1 MDTNN
6 SPIPFFEAG
15 KKEMKIVNIAFWG
28 IIVLSLYFQVI
39 RPFLSAHGGN
49 ALVMLFAPVMR
60 NPVFTELISIAYL
73 ALTAVLYNAV
83 RMQLRRRNS
92 WAQWVCVAAIGALVA
107 GCIVYALI
115 AIMLGGE
122 PYLYNRMSLS
132 IISTAMGLRL
142 FANLAIL
149 VLSVFLVFKGGGRL
163 RIAGIIYIVS
173 FVAGI
178 LLGEFG
184 LFFNELSLQVMAYIS
199 TLFNLLF
206 LIFLRLSFRPVSN
219 GPDDEEAA

>member
-15 KKEMKIVNIAFWG
+15 KKEMKIVSIAFWG

-60 NPVFTELISIAYL
+60 NPVFTELMSIAYL

-92 WAQWVCVAAIGALVA
+92 WAQWVCAAAIGALVA
-107 GCIVYALI
+107 GCIVNALI

-122 PYLYNRMSLS
+122 PNLYNRMSLS

-142 FANLAIL
+142 FANFAIL

-184 LFFNELSLQVMAYIS
+184 LFFNELSLQVMVYIS
-199 TLFNLLF
+199 TLLNLLF
-206 LIFLRLSFRPVSN
+206 LIFLRLSFRPAGN

>member
-60 NPVFTELISIAYL
+60 NPVFTELMSIAYL

-92 WAQWVCVAAIGALVA
+92 WAQWVCAAAIGALVA
-107 GCIVYALI
+107 GCIVNALI

-199 TLFNLLF
+199 TFLNLLF
-206 LIFLRLSFRPVSN
+206 LIFLRLSFRPAGSD
-219 GPDDEEAA
+219 PDDEAAA

>member
-6 SPIPFFEAG
+6 PPIPFFEAG
-15 KKEMKIVNIAFWG
+15 KKEMKIVSIAFWG

-60 NPVFTELISIAYL
+60 NPVSTELMSIAYL

-92 WAQWVCVAAIGALVA
+92 WAQWVCAAAIGALVA
-107 GCIVYALI
+107 GCIVNALI

-184 LFFNELSLQVMAYIS
+184 LFFNELSLQAMAYIS

-206 LIFLRLSFRPVSN
+206 LIFLRLSFRPAGS
-219 GPDDEEAA
+219 GPDDEAQA

>member
-6 SPIPFFEAG
+6 SPIPFFEVG

-60 NPVFTELISIAYL
+60 NPVFTELMSIAYL

-92 WAQWVCVAAIGALVA
+92 WAQWVCAAAIGALVA
-107 GCIVYALI
+107 GCIIYTLI

-122 PYLYNRMSLS
+122 PNLYNRMSLS

-206 LIFLRLSFRPVSN
+206 LIFLRLSFRPVGS
-219 GPDDEEAA
+219 GPDDEAAA

>member
-1 MDTNN
+1 
-6 SPIPFFEAG
+6 
-15 KKEMKIVNIAFWG
+15 
-28 IIVLSLYFQVI
+28 
-39 RPFLSAHGGN
+39 
-49 ALVMLFAPVMR
+49 MR
-60 NPVFTELISIAYL
+60 
-73 ALTAVLYNAV
+73 
-83 RMQLRRRNS
+83 
-92 WAQWVCVAAIGALVA
+92 
-107 GCIVYALI
+107 
-115 AIMLGGE
+115 
-122 PYLYNRMSLS
+122 
-132 IISTAMGLRL
+132 LRL

-173 FVAGI
+173 FVTGI

-206 LIFLRLSFRPVSN
+206 LIFLRLSFRPVGN